1 MKYIVWVGGSIVY
14 EDNDKIE
21 AKHIGDK
28 YISWGYDD
36 VIIEDIKEE
45 KWKWK
50 TIEKRIDRYIFQ

>member
-21 AKHIGDK
+21 AEHIGDK

-36 VIIEDIKEE
+36 VIIEDIKEK
-45 KWKWK
+45 KWRK
-50 TIEKRIDRYIFQ
+50 KR